1 MLPPPPL
8 PPNPPPPSGSSAAL
22 LPQGPSPR
30 SGRLGPSITALCSA
44 GQHLNNRSICFRAV
58 FVSQRD
64 FAKDAGLWPPTAGF
78 RPWFSSFPGGSL
90 QACLVTSPDPT
101 PSCIKWGGG
110 SHCTPHREG
119 VSGKW
124 LAPRKELRS
133 SPACLLGGCS
143 LFLFVVTTPECIKAG
158 ALFAFSPATL

>member
-1 MLPPPPL
+1 MASDCRVQTLVL
-8 PPNPPPPSGSSAAL
+8 FLSG
-22 LPQGPSPR
+22 
-30 SGRLGPSITALCSA
+30 
-44 GQHLNNRSICFRAV
+44 
-58 FVSQRD
+58 
-64 FAKDAGLWPPTAGF
+64 W
-78 RPWFSSFPGGSL
+78 
-90 QACLVTSPDPT
+90 VTSGMFGNLSRPHPLLH
-101 PSCIKWGGG
+101 KMGGG